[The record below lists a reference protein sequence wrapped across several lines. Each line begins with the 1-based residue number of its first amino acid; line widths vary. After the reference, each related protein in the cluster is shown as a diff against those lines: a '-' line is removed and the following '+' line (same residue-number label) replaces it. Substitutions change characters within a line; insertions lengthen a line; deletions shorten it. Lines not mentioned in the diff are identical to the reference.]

1 MLSHRI
7 TSKDS
12 TDTFI
17 EQIPLLNRYNSQIPT
32 DSSGKARRKQIVYR
46 YMLMNNPIDF

>member
-1 MLSHRI
+1 MVTKYRI

-17 EQIPLLNRYNSQIPT
+17 EQVQIPT
-32 DSSGKARRKQIVYR
+32 DSSGMARKKRIVYR